1 MTEIKHDT
9 VKDVML
15 ENLLMI
21 DGLTT
26 ISNALNI
33 MRKNEISALV
43 INRRDESD
51 EYGLLTAKDIAS
63 EVVVPDKAPERIS
76 AYQVMQKPVLSIRA
90 NMNVRYA
97 IRLLLKFNV
106 FRALVIEDDQAI
118 GIVTLE
124 EMLLR
129 YTEIK

>member
-1 MTEIKHDT
+1 MTEIKHET

-15 ENLLMI
+15 ENLITI

-26 ISNALNI
+26 ISDALNI
-33 MRKNEISALV
+33 MRQNGISALL
-43 INRRDESD
+43 IDRRNESD

-63 EVVVPDKAPERIS
+63 EVVVLDKAPDRVS

-97 IRLLLKFNV
+97 IRLLLKFQV
-106 FRALVIEDDQAI
+106 FRALVIENDEAI

-129 YTEIK
+129 YTEVK